1 MTSAERRVRFIT
13 SYLRNARER
22 IELAKLSSSRGFYNN
37 AVRLCQEAVELC
49 LKSVLRLYGIEYP
62 RAHDVGHVLRQYSNL
77 FPDWFRERIPEI
89 ARMSRDLCYNRG
101 PAMYGDED
109 AEVPPEELYDET
121 DAAEAIKGATL
132 VYQLSTRLLG
142 ERVGREA
149 DPPAEA

>member
-1 MTSAERRVRFIT
+1 MALSYVRQAEERLHHAEEAVERG
-13 SYLRNARER
+13 SYPYVIRQ
-22 IELAKLSSSRGFYNN
+22 
-37 AVRLCQEAVELC
+37 CQEAVELC